1 MFTGAGDG
9 ARASAFGTPGAT
21 TNAGATTT
29 NAGAAFGFGTPPAHV
44 GSAYGTAPAT
54 PPSAQGGGGG
64 AHASYGVGAYGAN
77 PSPATYGVGGAGD
90 ARLRS
95 ASRGTRA
102 DDGSNGAGAVAG
114 KTPSAPRFS
123 SLLFSSPGGG
133 REGGAGGGAQGLFRT
148 ESKGGGS
155 STPRTSSGQNRYFG
169 ANANASGNRARGGAS
184 GDERAVAA
192 SAAVIG
198 GVSSRG
204 TPLFTRT
211 DAGGDDHTPGFLR
224 RAIEKTHAEARSEAG
239 VGSEEALRSWL
250 GVRETEHA
258 GATTTTTTTS
268 GASVF
273 GKPAAAAA
281 PVVSSRA
288 FAGEALSE
296 AEAEFWVT
304 VYGFTRDET
313 AVVLR
318 EFQRDGDIVNFGAF
332 SDDGAPS
339 NWLHVRFATKES
351 ARRAQRRNGQNIG
364 GIMVGVKALDDKAR
378 ADITLGV
385 AGEGRISRSGSQVR
399 RVAPSRDGIA
409 LQPRERTTM
418 DKLVEFV
425 FGA

>member
-1 MFTGAGDG
+1 MFTSTPRD
-9 ARASAFGTPGAT
+9 ARGSGAFGTPGAGHGVNPAST
-21 TNAGATTT
+21 AQG
-29 NAGAAFGFGTPPAHV
+29 FGFGTPPAH
-44 GSAYGTAPAT
+44 GGAYGAPAT
-54 PPSAQGGGGG
+54 PGTAHG
-64 AHASYGVGAYGAN
+64 AARTPYGGVGAYGAGAN
-77 PSPATYGVGGAGD
+77 PSPAAYGFGASDGG

-95 ASRGTRA
+95 ASRGTHVDA
-102 DDGSNGAGAVAG
+102 DGANGAA
-114 KTPSAPRFS
+114 KTPAAPKFS
-123 SLLFSSPGGG
+123 SLLFSSPGGA
-133 REGGAGGGAQGLFRT
+133 REGGGPGAGGGLFRT

-169 ANANASGNRARGGAS
+169 ANANASGNRARVGAN
-184 GDERAVAA
+184 GDERATVV

-239 VGSEEALRSWL
+239 VGSEEALSNWL
-250 GVRETEHA
+250 GVRDTEHA
-258 GATTTTTTTS
+258 GTTTTS

-273 GKPAAAAA
+273 GKLDATKA
-281 PVVSSRA
+281 PVLSSRA
-288 FAGEALSE
+288 FAGEVLSE
-296 AEAEFWVT
+296 ADAEYWVT
-304 VYGFTRDET
+304 VYGFTRDEK

-318 EFQRDGDIVNFGAF
+318 EFQRDGDIVNFGTF

-351 ARRAQRRNGQNIG
+351 ARRAQRRNGQNIS

-378 ADITLGV
+378 ADIALGGV
-385 AGEGRISRSGSQVR
+385 GEGRISRSGSQVR

-409 LQPRERTTM
+409 LQPRQRTTM